1 MTVPGTVAALLRIVR
16 SAHLQMLNH
25 AIRGLPNEA
34 CGLLGGRVG
43 GPGEPGDCRVDA
55 FVPTRNVDAS
65 AKTYSIGPDGFAA
78 AEEVFDP
85 QGLDVV
91 GVMHSHTHTDP
102 YPSPTD
108 VAAADNPFLVGWQYV
123 IVSLRD
129 TEPMLRSWLLDEGTI
144 VEVPVEIVES

>member
-1 MTVPGTVAALLRIVR
+1 MLRIAR
-16 SAHLQMLNH
+16 SAHLEMIRH
-25 AIRGLPNEA
+25 AVAGLPNEA
-34 CGLLGGRVG
+34 CGLLGGPVG
-43 GPGEPGDCRVDA
+43 GGLVSA
-55 FVPTRNVDAS
+55 FAPTRNADAS
-65 AKTYSIGPDGFAA
+65 TKTYSIGADGFLAA
-78 AEEVFDP
+78 DQAFGP
-85 QGLDVV
+85 LGIDVI

-144 VEVPVEIVES
+144 VEVPVQVVEG